1 MTETCPGLD
10 QDELTIRDW
19 LRKRGVGPDA
29 DEPQLPSAPAQLPDG
44 FEPRPPDWL
53 DEILDGNA
61 EAGADEEPE
70 PATSTDP
77 DPDPVD
83 DDPDEEP
90 APRERRR
97 PHVELSRT
105 SLADAL
111 AALTPKQRWL
121 LTHGTA
127 AAAGWLIGLV
137 NWGTD
142 TARWFA
148 AGHRMSSSAWT
159 NYGLAAIVIYRRT
172 RHRPFP
178 VAWLAAVP
186 VSSVTLGA
194 LLYGRAA

>member
-1 MTETCPGLD
+1 MTETRPGLD

-19 LRKRGVGPDA
+19 LRKRCIGPDA

-53 DEILDGNA
+53 DDILDGNA

-77 DPDPVD
+77 DPDPDPHPVD

-90 APRERRR
+90 APCERRR
-97 PHVELSRT
+97 PHIELSRT
-105 SLADAL
+105 SLAEAL

-127 AAAGWLIGLV
+127 AAGWPIGLV
-137 NWGTD
+137 NWGAD

-148 AGHRMSSSAWT
+148 AGHWTSS
-159 NYGLAAIVIYRRT
+159 
-172 RHRPFP
+172 
-178 VAWLAAVP
+178 
-186 VSSVTLGA
+186 
-194 LLYGRAA
+194 